1 MVKEFYKFTRPGR
14 VKKAVKKNEKKTRR
28 NACGSFFTFFHKK
41 IPPFFPSS
49 RFFHVEFTLL
59 ELQQRRFPRCEPKK
73 RLLQNF
79 LSTKQVVRFSI
90 FIIFVNI
97 LTFNV

>member
-1 MVKEFYKFTRPGR
+1 MKKKHEETRAEIFSLFFIRKF
-14 VKKAVKKNEKKTRR
+14 
-28 NACGSFFTFFHKK
+28 
-41 IPPFFPSS
+41 PPFFPSS